1 MRSLRHAPPVAVL
14 LHRAGIGCVAGR
26 VRQIFNVIADC
37 QHDLVRH
44 EALFH
49 QLQRELIRH
58 FPQNKP
64 GLCRLIGAAQH
75 LPGAQAV
82 LGRAVGLDG
91 RDGAGLPAPRVV
103 DEQLRILAEQAVE
116 QLLILLGAKR
126 DVPHRE
132 HAVRLEPAGDAA
144 ADAPEVRQR
153 PVWPELPAEFHF
165 IELCDAHAVF
175 IGRNVLCHDVHGDLG
190 EEQVRPDAG
199 RRRDAGRFE
208 YVADDRL
215 RQLMGGAVIRIVR
228 HIEED
233 LVDGIDDDV
242 LRCDIFSV
250 NFVDARTVF
259 HIIGH
264 ARRRDHEIHRQRR
277 VALQL
282 GKLV

>member
-1 MRSLRHAPPVAVL
+1 M
-14 LHRAGIGCVAGR
+14 
-26 VRQIFNVIADC
+26 
-37 QHDLVRH
+37 
-44 EALFH
+44 
-49 QLQRELIRH
+49 
-58 FPQNKP
+58 
-64 GLCRLIGAAQH
+64 
-75 LPGAQAV
+75 
-82 LGRAVGLDG
+82 
-91 RDGAGLPAPRVV
+91 V

-116 QLLILLGAKR
+116 QLLVLLGAQGN
-126 DVPHRE
+126 VAHRE
-132 HAVRLEPAGDAA
+132 HAVSLEPAGDTA
-144 ADAPEVRQR
+144 ADTPEVRQR

-175 IGRNVLCHDVHGDLG
+175 ISRDVLCDDVHGDLG

-208 YVADDRL
+208 YVADDGL

-228 HIEED
+228 HIEKN

-242 LRCDIFSV
+242 FRCDIFSV

-264 ARRRDHEIHRQRR
+264 ARRCDHEIHRQRR

>member
-1 MRSLRHAPPVAVL
+1 M
-14 LHRAGIGCVAGR
+14 
-26 VRQIFNVIADC
+26 
-37 QHDLVRH
+37 
-44 EALFH
+44 
-49 QLQRELIRH
+49 
-58 FPQNKP
+58 
-64 GLCRLIGAAQH
+64 
-75 LPGAQAV
+75 
-82 LGRAVGLDG
+82 
-91 RDGAGLPAPRVV
+91 
-103 DEQLRILAEQAVE
+103 
-116 QLLILLGAKR
+116 
-126 DVPHRE
+126 
-132 HAVRLEPAGDAA
+132 RLEPAGDAA

-175 IGRNVLCHDVHGDLG
+175 IGRNVLCHNVHGDLG

-208 YVADDRL
+208 YVADDGL

-242 LRCDIFSV
+242 FRCDIFSV
-250 NFVDARTVF
+250 NLIDARTVF